1 MESVKSYREL
11 IIWQKSMDLVTM
23 IYKFT
28 ASYPREE
35 MFGLTSQLRRAAV
48 SIPANI
54 SEGQARNT
62 SGEFRQFLGIAYG
75 SLAELETLTILSN
88 NLNYLTTENAEILL
102 KNCSEI
108 GKMINGLLKT
118 LTKLTTDH

>member
-62 SGEFRQFLGIAYG
+62 SGEFRQFLWIAYG

>member
-88 NLNYLTTENAEILL
+88 NLNYLTTKNAEILL